1 MPQWRA
7 EWMGSY
13 YLLLQKCSV
22 SYCLHPSAEHLVQ
35 LFEVPPLQAVQQ
47 STGAIAMGP
56 VMQGLRKPVNDLSR
70 GCTSTDIVQTV
81 LVTSVQALGLQSQLP
96 A

>member
-1 MPQWRA
+1 
-7 EWMGSY
+7 
-13 YLLLQKCSV
+13 
-22 SYCLHPSAEHLVQ
+22 
-35 LFEVPPLQAVQQ
+35 
-47 STGAIAMGP
+47 MGP